1 LTGTSTTTDMSDEEY
16 YEEEEVS
23 NTSKKGDGNFL
34 KARQEAKK
42 GELDEQLR
50 EYINEWRKQRAKEEE
65 ELKRLKEK
73 QAKRKEIRAEQEKKL
88 AQQKKEEEERLRKEE
103 AEKKAKE
110 AEEKRKRLEEAEK
123 KRQAMMQAQKEKQ
136 QAGGPGKGGQKKTDG
151 GMSNVQDA
159 RREMTK
165 TKEQLEEEKK
175 ISLSI
180 RIKPLELDGM
190 DSDTLKSKANELWE
204 TIVRLETEKYDLE
217 ERQRRQDYDLKELK
231 ERQRQQNKQK
241 AIKLGLDPEALTG
254 KYPPKIRMYSKYERR
269 TDTRTYEDR
278 RKLYEGGW
286 DVLYAELLEKT
297 WKEKMDE
304 WGKRPK
310 AKLPK
315 WFGERPGKKPG
326 DPESPDDEDEGP
338 AEAPP
343 GAEEEEEEEEEEE
356 DEEEEEEEEE

>member
-1 LTGTSTTTDMSDEEY
+1 MGSLKLSLHETRAQPLLYKELRVCTMSDEEY
-16 YEEEEVS
+16 AEEEEVTS
-23 NTSKKGDGNFL
+23 QTSKKGEGFL
-34 KARQEAKK
+34 KAKKQK

-50 EYINEWRKQRAKEEE
+50 EYINEWRKQRGKEEE

-110 AEEKRKRLEEAEK
+110 AEEKKKRLEEAEM

-136 QAGGPGKGGQKKTDG
+136 QAAGKGGKG
-151 GMSNVQDA
+151 GGAKMQGGANVQDA

-180 RIKPLELDGM
+180 RIKPLDVDAM
-190 DSDTLKSKANELWE
+190 DSDQLSGKAKELWD

-217 ERQRRQDYDLKELK
+217 ERQKRQDYDLKELK
-231 ERQRQQNKQK
+231 ERQKQQLRQK
-241 AIKLGLDPEALTG
+241 AMKKGLDPEALTG

-278 RKLYEGGW
+278 KKLYEGGW
-286 DVLYAELLEKT
+286 EVV
-297 WKEKMDE
+297 
-304 WGKRPK
+304 R
-310 AKLPK
+310 
-315 WFGERPGKKPG
+315 
-326 DPESPDDEDEGP
+326 
-338 AEAPP
+338 
-343 GAEEEEEEEEEEE
+343 
-356 DEEEEEEEEE
+356 

>member
-1 LTGTSTTTDMSDEEY
+1 VEKTAS
-16 YEEEEVS
+16 
-23 NTSKKGDGNFL
+23 
-34 KARQEAKK
+34 QAKK

-136 QAGGPGKGGQKKTDG
+136 QAGGPGKGGQKAKSDG

-190 DSDTLKSKANELWE
+190 DTDTLIAKAQELWE
-204 TIVRLETEKYDLE
+204 VIVRLETEKYDLE

-286 DVLYAELLEKT
+286 EILMCELLEKD
-297 WKEKMDE
+297 WK
-304 WGKRPK
+304 
-310 AKLPK
+310 
-315 WFGERPGKKPG
+315 
-326 DPESPDDEDEGP
+326 
-338 AEAPP
+338 
-343 GAEEEEEEEEEEE
+343 
-356 DEEEEEEEEE
+356 